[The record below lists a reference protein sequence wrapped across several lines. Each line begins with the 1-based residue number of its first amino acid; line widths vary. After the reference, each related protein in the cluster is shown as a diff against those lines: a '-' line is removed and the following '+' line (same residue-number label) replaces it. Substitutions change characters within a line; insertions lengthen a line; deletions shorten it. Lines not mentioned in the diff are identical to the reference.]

1 MFKMFTAIIKEFN
14 EPFAPLEVTCITLTF
29 CSFRKSLTLHY
40 PFCFSKGSL
49 LDITL
54 TIMLLY
60 TILDIA
66 LTFLLI

>member
-1 MFKMFTAIIKEFN
+1 MFKMFTDIIKEFN

-29 CSFRKSLTLHY
+29 CSFRKSLTLDY
-40 PFCFSKGSL
+40 PFCFPKGSL

-60 TILDIA
+60 TILDIT